1 MTLAALFHQLREL
14 EAHAARMPEPAFDRE
29 LARLTTE
36 ILRDPRPT
44 TAGELRDLLAFTSAL
59 LEAHDVPPTIR
70 RALDRAAAAV
80 PIIAG
85 NPG

>member
-1 MTLAALFHQLREL
+1 MSLSAHFHALREL
-14 EAHAARMPEPAFDRE
+14 EACASRMPEQDFDRE

-36 ILRDPRPT
+36 ILRDPRPA

-59 LEAHDVPPTIR
+59 LEAHAVPPTIR